1 MESYIHEKNIK
12 QIHHEKNYGKGKAL
26 RSGIKIAMNDIIII
40 QDADLEYDP
49 DEYLNLLK
57 PFNETK
63 ADIVYG
69 SRFLG
74 GGDYNRLLFF
84 FLAFGSKQNA
94 HSGL

>member
-1 MESYIHEKNIK
+1 MSI
-12 QIHHEKNYGKGKAL
+12 
-26 RSGIKIAMNDIIII
+26 DI
-40 QDADLEYDP
+40 
-49 DEYLNLLK
+49 LK

-84 FLAFGSKQNA
+84 WHSVANKMLTGFVIFLAI
-94 HSGL
+94 

>member
-1 MESYIHEKNIK
+1 M
-12 QIHHEKNYGKGKAL
+12 
-26 RSGIKIAMNDIIII
+26 RSGIKEAMNDIIII

-49 DEYLNLLK
+49 DEYLSLLK

-84 FLAFGSKQNA
+84 GIR
-94 HSGL
+94 